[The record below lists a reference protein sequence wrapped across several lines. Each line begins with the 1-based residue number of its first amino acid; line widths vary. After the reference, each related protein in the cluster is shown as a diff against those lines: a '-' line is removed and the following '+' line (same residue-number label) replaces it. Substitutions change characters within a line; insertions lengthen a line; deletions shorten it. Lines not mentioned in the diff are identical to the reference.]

1 MSGQESACPSRRA
14 MLRTAGL
21 AIGALAAPGLGLGF
35 GPRQAKAAAYPE
47 RTVRIIVPF
56 APAGPTDIM
65 ARILATHLGE
75 AIGGTIIVEN
85 KAGAGGNIGIGAA
98 AHAEP
103 DGYTLLVT
111 SSAYVVN
118 PALYAGI
125 PYDPY
130 RDFAPI
136 AELATSPNVFVA
148 NPGLGVNSMAE
159 LIARAK
165 ADPNE
170 LNYSSPGVGTT
181 PHLSA
186 ELLKLIGGIQI
197 THVPF
202 SGAGPAIQAV
212 LGGTTQIACVAFPPA
227 HPQIESGALKALAV
241 TGAHRWFDLPDVPTM
256 LELGFKDFVADT
268 FQGFLAPA
276 RTPPAIVELLAAK
289 SIEILKTPNISGQ
302 LRNNGFEVIAN
313 GPDGMRRR
321 IADEV
326 PKWRDVV
333 AKAGIKP
340 V

>member
-1 MSGQESACPSRRA
+1 MLGKKFAYPSRREL
-14 MLRTAGL
+14 LRAAGF
-21 AIGALAAPGLGLGF
+21 AIGAMAVPGLGVK
-35 GPRQAKAAAYPE
+35 QAMAAGYPE
-47 RTVRIIVPF
+47 RPIKIIVPF

-65 ARILATHLGE
+65 ARILSTHLGD
-75 AIGGTIIVEN
+75 AIGGTVIIEN

-103 DGYTLLVT
+103 DGYTLLIT

-118 PALYAGI
+118 PGLYARI

-130 RDFAPI
+130 KDFAPI
-136 AELATSPNVFVA
+136 AELGTSPNVIVVS
-148 NPGLGVNSMAE
+148 PKLGINSIAE

-170 LNYSSPGVGTT
+170 LNYASPGIGTT
-181 PHLSA
+181 PHLSI
-186 ELLKLIGGIQI
+186 ELLKIVGGIQI

-202 SGAGPAIQAV
+202 SGAAPAIQAV
-212 LGGTTQIACVAFPPA
+212 LGGTTQIACAALPPA
-227 HPQIESGALKALAV
+227 RPLIESGALKALAT

-256 LELGFKDFVADT
+256 VELGYRDFIADT

-276 RTPPAIVELLAAK
+276 KTAPAIVELLSTK
-289 SIEILKTPNISGQ
+289 SVEILKTPKIAEQ
-302 LRNNGFEVIAN
+302 LRNDGFEVIAN
-313 GPDGMRRR
+313 GPEGMRKR
-321 IADEV
+321 IEDEV
-326 PKWRDVV
+326 PKWRDIV

>member
-1 MSGQESACPSRRA
+1 MSGQKSACPSRRA
-14 MLRTAGL
+14 ILRTAGL
-21 AIGALAAPGLGLGF
+21 AIGALAVPGPGL
-35 GPRQAKAAAYPE
+35 RQARAASYPD
-47 RTVRIIVPF
+47 RPVKVIVPF

-65 ARILATHLGE
+65 ARILATHLGD
-75 AIGGTIIVEN
+75 AIGGTVIVEN
-85 KAGAGGNIGIGAA
+85 KPGAGGNIGIGAA

-118 PALYAGI
+118 PGLYARI

-130 RDFAPI
+130 EDFAPI

-148 NPGLGVNSMAE
+148 NPKLGVNSMAE

-170 LNYSSPGVGTT
+170 LNYSSPGIGTT

-186 ELLKLIGGIQI
+186 ELLKFIGGIQI

-212 LGGTTQIACVAFPPA
+212 LGGTTQLACVALPPT
-227 HPQIESGALKALAV
+227 HPQIASGALKALAV
-241 TGAHRWFDLPDVPTM
+241 TGARRWLDLPDVPTM
-256 LELGFKDFVADT
+256 VELGYKDFIADT

-276 RTPPAIVELLAAK
+276 KTPPAIVELLSAK
-289 SIEILKTPNISGQ
+289 SVAILKTPKIAEQ
-302 LRNNGFEVIAN
+302 LRNDGFEVIAN
-313 GPDGMRRR
+313 GSDGMRRR
-321 IADEV
+321 IEDEV
-326 PKWRDVV
+326 PKWREVV

>member
-1 MSGQESACPSRRA
+1 MLGKKFAYPSRREL
-14 MLRTAGL
+14 LRTAGL
-21 AIGALAAPGLGLGF
+21 AIGAMAVPGHGVKQARAAG
-35 GPRQAKAAAYPE
+35 YPE
-47 RTVRIIVPF
+47 RPIKIIVPF

-65 ARILATHLGE
+65 ARILSTHLGD
-75 AIGGTIIVEN
+75 AIGGTVIVEN

-103 DGYTLLVT
+103 DGYTLPIT

-118 PALYAGI
+118 PGLYAKI

-130 RDFAPI
+130 KDFAPI
-136 AELATSPNVFVA
+136 AELGTSPNVIVVS
-148 NPGLGVNSMAE
+148 PKLGINSIAE

-170 LNYSSPGVGTT
+170 LNYASPGIGTT
-181 PHLSA
+181 PHLSM
-186 ELLKLIGGIQI
+186 ELLKIVGGIQI

-202 SGAGPAIQAV
+202 SGAAPAIQAV
-212 LGGTTQIACVAFPPA
+212 LGGTTQIACAALPPA
-227 HPQIESGALKALAV
+227 RPLIESGALKALAT

-256 LELGFKDFVADT
+256 VELGYKDFIADT

-276 RTPPAIVELLAAK
+276 KTAPAIVELLSTK
-289 SIEILKTPNISGQ
+289 SVEILKTPKIAEQ
-302 LRNNGFEVIAN
+302 LRNDGFEVIAN
-313 GPDGMRRR
+313 GPEGMRKR
-321 IADEV
+321 IEDEV
-326 PKWRDVV
+326 PKWRDIV

>member
-1 MSGQESACPSRRA
+1 MAHPSRRVV
-14 MLRTAGL
+14 LRGAGL
-21 AIGALAAPGLGLGF
+21 AIGATAAPGLGLK
-35 GPRQAKAAAYPE
+35 QARAAGYPE
-47 RTVRIIVPF
+47 RTVKIIVPF

-75 AIGGTIIVEN
+75 AIGGTVIVEN
-85 KAGAGGNIGIGAA
+85 KPGAGGNIGIGAA
-98 AHAEP
+98 AHADP

-118 PALYAGI
+118 PGLYAKI

-130 RDFAPI
+130 QDFAPI
-136 AELATSPNVFVA
+136 AELGTSPNVFLV
-148 NPGLGVNSMAE
+148 NPKLGVNTMAE

-170 LNYSSPGVGTT
+170 LNYASPGIGTT

-186 ELLKLIGGIQI
+186 ELLKIVGGIQI

-212 LGGTTQIACVAFPPA
+212 LGGITQVCCAALPPA

-241 TGAHRWFDLPDVPTM
+241 TGAQRWFDLPTVPTM
-256 LELGFKDFVADT
+256 VELGFKDFIADT

-276 RTPPAIVELLAAK
+276 KTPPATVELLSAK
-289 SIEILKTPNISGQ
+289 SIEILKTPKIAEQ
-302 LRNNGFEVIAN
+302 LRNDGFEVIAN
-313 GPDGMRRR
+313 GPGGMRKR

-326 PKWRDVV
+326 PKWREIV